1 MQVQFYDIDWDTSG
15 GDEEDEKLL
24 TAEYLG
30 LPEAIVLEVDD
41 DLDLE
46 DLEEKGADVL
56 SDKYGYCVNAC
67 SFEIIKES
75 T

>member
-1 MQVQFYDIDWDTSG
+1 MQVLFYDIDWDTSG

-24 TAEYLG
+24 TAAYLG
-30 LPEAIVLEVDD
+30 LPEAVTLEVDD
-41 DLDLE
+41 DL